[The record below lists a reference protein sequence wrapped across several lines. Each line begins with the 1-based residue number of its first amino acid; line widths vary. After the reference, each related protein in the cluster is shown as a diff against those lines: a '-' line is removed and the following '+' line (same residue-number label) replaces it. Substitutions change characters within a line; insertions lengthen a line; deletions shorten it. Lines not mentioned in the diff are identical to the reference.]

1 MVRQQAQVLTS
12 ATIAFLVALGVV
24 SYSLLVGDEALAGPP
39 LGLLGA
45 QLVAG
50 VVVHLLS
57 EAVGYR
63 APAVPAGTPG
73 EEAHRIAVAAY
84 QSRTML
90 RIATAESIA
99 VVSLAVA
106 FVLGG
111 AGAWPGYVTGA
122 AVSAVLVGVH
132 GWPWS
137 RPVDRTEAALERD
150 GVRVGLR
157 EAFGLPPRRTGA
169 VREL

>member
-24 SYSLLVGDEALAGPP
+24 SYPLLVGDGSPAVPP
-39 LGLLGA
+39 LALLGG

-50 VVVHLLS
+50 VVVHLLC

-63 APAVPAGTPG
+63 AAAVPPGTPD
-73 EEAHRIAVAAY
+73 EEARRAAVAAY
-84 QSRTML
+84 QSRTLL
-90 RIATAESIA
+90 RIAVAESVA

-122 AVSAVLVGVH
+122 VVSAVLVAVH

-150 GVRVGLR
+150 GARVGLR

-169 VREL
+169 IREL